1 MRRFDL
7 LHSPFWDMCLVNV
20 TVEEGRLFAGFAY
33 FDSGLPE
40 TLVLKRSGT
49 SSEEFR
55 IRVPEEIR
63 RITTHAMM
71 TDKGDRIEFEL
82 I

>member
-1 MRRFDL
+1 MRRLDL
-7 LHSPFWDMCLVNV
+7 LHSQFWDMCLVNIQ
-20 TVEEGRLFAGFAY
+20 VEDKRLFAGFAY
-33 FDSGLPE
+33 FDAGLPE

-49 SSEEFR
+49 SLEEFKVK
-55 IRVPEEIR
+55 IPEQIR

-82 I
+82 L